1 MSIGRNNK
9 LKNKI
14 KTKKTSKTHKG
25 KSVTILTDF
34 SFTIA
39 IQSSS
44 NVHSA
49 SIIWGYIGVCWIWIQ
64 KKEENVTF
72 F

>member
-49 SIIWGYIGVCWIWIQ
+49 SII
-64 KKEENVTF
+64 
-72 F
+72 